1 MLKYLKLKTAAL
13 GVFIAITGASVAQET
28 EVEFIDSFGD
38 WILLETRNETGG
50 FDACWLIRDYD
61 GGDVLEFYLTSEL
74 SAISF
79 SNEAWAFQEGD
90 TYAVE
95 YHFDNGQPN
104 ASEIFAIEAGSSVYL
119 DVPLEDLSSKLKRAT
134 TFYVEGE
141 FITLAFDLADS
152 SAAIIAAEDC
162 LARNTG
168 MERSNPFAGGSRD
181 DQPDPIADGS
191 SASSAPEFFAKTAW
205 ETEPLVSFDDYDQ
218 LFDELRSFDISA
230 TIQYSE
236 FPIGRY
242 MAEIEDLVQAFYW
255 EEDSSTRL
263 STVVYADVLTE
274 ITGDCLDTAGG
285 IIVDEES
292 EVVHQVRGQIGC
304 QLDDSELY
312 IRLTVLDLSTLAVVM
327 VFMADPEEVDFIDA
341 IEDVVVTGL
350 VQALEAE

>member
-13 GVFIAITGASVAQET
+13 GVIIAIAGASVAQEP
-28 EVEFIDSFGD
+28 EFEFIDSFGD
-38 WILLETRNETGG
+38 WFLLETRYETGE
-50 FDACWLIRDYD
+50 FDACWLMRDYD
-61 GGDVLEFYLTSEL
+61 GGDMLEFYLTIEL

-95 YHFDNGQPN
+95 YRFDNGQPV
-104 ASEIFAIEAGSSVYL
+104 ASEILAISAGSQIYL
-119 DVPLEDLSSKLKRAT
+119 GAPLEDLSSELKRAT
-134 TFYVEGE
+134 TFYVEAE

-152 SAAIIAAEDC
+152 SAAISAAEEC

-168 MERSNPFAGGSRD
+168 MERSNPFAGGSSD
-181 DQPDPIADGS
+181 DNDNPFAGGTS
-191 SASSAPEFFAKTAW
+191 VSSAPEFSAKTAW
-205 ETEPLVSFDDYDQ
+205 ETEPLVSLDDFDR

-242 MAEIEDLVQAFYW
+242 MAEIDELVLAFYW
-255 EEDSSTRL
+255 EEDSITRL
-263 STVVYADVLTE
+263 STVVYADAIIEV
-274 ITGDCLDTAGG
+274 TGDCLNTAGG
-285 IIVDEES
+285 ITVDEES

-312 IRLTVLDLSTLAVVM
+312 MRLAVLDLSALAVVM
-327 VFMADPEEVDFIDA
+327 VFIADPEEAEFIDA
-341 IEDVVVTGL
+341 IEDIVVTGL
-350 VQALEAE
+350 VQALEVE